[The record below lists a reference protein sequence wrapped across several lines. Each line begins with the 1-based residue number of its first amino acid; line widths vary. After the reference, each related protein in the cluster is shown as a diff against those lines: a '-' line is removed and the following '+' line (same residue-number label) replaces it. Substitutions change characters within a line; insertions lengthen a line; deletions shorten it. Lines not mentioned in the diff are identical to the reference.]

1 MNYYVDIKLFSD
13 SEVTLGFVWKKLYA
27 QMHLALVEV
36 RDENNLVSV
45 GFSFPKYKEKVFPLG
60 DELRIFAN
68 TKDELEG
75 LDLNRWLERLLDY
88 VSVSSIKEVPSTVN
102 EFVTFGRKQFKV
114 NAERLARRQAKR
126 KGISF
131 EEALKNYENFDEE
144 KKKTKLPFVN
154 IKSLSSD
161 REMKVFIQK
170 SDKKER
176 KEGQFSTYGLSN
188 EVTVPWF

>member
-45 GFSFPKYKEKVFPLG
+45 GFAFPKYKESAFPLG
-60 DELRIFAN
+60 NELRVFAK

-88 VSVSSIKEVPSTVN
+88 VSVSPIKEVPLTVN